1 MAIRIFD
8 RELVGLREILGWA
21 FDACVSRREL
31 GEKNISVVDPDPEPH
46 AWEPAPFAL
55 NGCNPDFLN
64 VDLTATRKFGDWEAG
79 LVAFGLYG
87 GA

>member
-8 RELVGLREILGWA
+8 RELIGPREILGWA

-46 AWEPAPFAL
+46 AWDAL
-55 NGCNPDFLN
+55 LA
-64 VDLTATRKFGDWEAG
+64 LRTT
-79 LVAFGLYG
+79 
-87 GA
+87 